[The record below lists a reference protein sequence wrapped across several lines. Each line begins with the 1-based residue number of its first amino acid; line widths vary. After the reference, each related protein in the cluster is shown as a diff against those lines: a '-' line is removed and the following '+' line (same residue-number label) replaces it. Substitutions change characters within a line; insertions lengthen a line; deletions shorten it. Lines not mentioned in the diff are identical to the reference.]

1 MVDLSVPAPGFPAPP
16 PPDETA
22 LRLGRLKRLREEM
35 ARFEVPAVVLFDPH
49 NVRYATGAR
58 NMLPYLLRNP
68 ARYVFVPQEGPV
80 TLFEFEGAEHLE
92 ADNPAVD
99 EIRPAKF
106 LAYVARGPLLGL
118 AAEQW
123 AAEIADLM
131 ETHCPG
137 ERRIGIERVDTL
149 ATHCLRGKG
158 LEIVDAGGPAERA
171 RAVKTPEEIVCSW
184 RSIACT
190 QEGEWKLRQAIRPG
204 ISENELWSI
213 LYQHI
218 IANDGDY
225 IETRLL
231 NSGEKT
237 NPWYQETGT
246 RVIGEGDLIA
256 HDTDVVGPH
265 GFYADFSRTYLCG
278 SRPPTEAQKTVYRL
292 AHEQIQ
298 HNIELIRPGRTFR
311 EITEAGW
318 KIPEP
323 YHKRRYYLM
332 MHGTGLTGEYPYI
345 VNEAVYDGEANYD
358 GVVEPGMTLC
368 IESFIGHEDGGE
380 GVKLEQQVV
389 VTDTGYELMSTFPFE
404 EELLGREI

>member
-1 MVDLSVPAPGFPAPP
+1 MPPAP
-16 PPDETA
+16 DEVA
-22 LRLGRLKRLREEM
+22 LRMGRLKRLREEM
-35 ARFEVPAVVLFDPH
+35 RRAEIPAVVLFDPH

-80 TLFEFEGAEHLE
+80 ILFEFEGAEHLE
-92 ADNPAVD
+92 ANNPAID

-106 LAYVARGPLLGL
+106 VAYVARGPLMGL
-118 AAEQW
+118 AAERW

-131 ETHCPG
+131 AEHCPG
-137 ERRIGIERVDTL
+137 ERRIGVERIDTL
-149 ATHCLRGKG
+149 AMHCLRGNG
-158 LEIVDAGGPAERA
+158 LELVDAGHPVELA

-184 RSIACT
+184 RSIGCV

-204 ISENELWSI
+204 ITENELWSI
-213 LYQHI
+213 LHQHI

-237 NPWYQETGT
+237 NPWYQETGD
-246 RVIGEGDLIA
+246 RKIGEGELIA

-265 GFYADFSRTYLCG
+265 GYYADFSRTFLCG
-278 SRPPTEAQKTVYRL
+278 SKPPSEDQKTVYRL

-298 HNIELIRPGRTFR
+298 HNIELIKPGLTFR

-318 KIPEP
+318 KIPNA
-323 YHKRRYYLM
+323 YYKRRYYLM

-345 VNEAVYDGEANYD
+345 VNDAVYDGETNYD
-358 GVVEPGMTLC
+358 GIVEPNMTLC
-368 IESFIGHEDGGE
+368 VESFIGHESGGE

-389 VTDTGYELMSTFPFE
+389 VTETGYELMSTFPFE
-404 EELLGREI
+404 DDLLGREI